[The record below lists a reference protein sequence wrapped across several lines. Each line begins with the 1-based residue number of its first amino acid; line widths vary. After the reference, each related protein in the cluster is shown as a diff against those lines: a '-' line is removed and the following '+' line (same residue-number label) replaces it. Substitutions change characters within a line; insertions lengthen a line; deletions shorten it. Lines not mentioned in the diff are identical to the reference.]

1 MVTFDVTLSVRV
13 TDGPIHT
20 QGEPSLRSAAYVE
33 RMDSKRPDVRLDD
46 SPDEDGIVTKRDDS
60 STSSRS
66 DSLLERLRSVF
77 RR

>member
-1 MVTFDVTLSVRV
+1 MTLSVRV
-13 TDGPIHT
+13 TDAPIHT

-33 RMDSKRPDVRLDD
+33 GMDSKRPDVRLDD